1 MGAARNSAGDERML
15 RGARAPP
22 SGRFA
27 RFLNY
32 LATVERN
39 EEVERMVGDI
49 SSEGKNMPDDKA
61 IDSAPK
67 YEKPQNHYA
76 NASDIAADETL
87 SPDEK
92 KKALDTWEQDARQL
106 LTASNEGMPGRDEGV
121 SREDAPKLGE
131 VIRAKADIGEKP
143 KPKPAH

>member
-1 MGAARNSAGDERML
+1 MARRPPSTSRRPLGAARNSAGHDERIL
-15 RGARAPP
+15 GGATAPP

-32 LATVERN
+32 LAPIERN
-39 EEVERMVGDI
+39 EGVERMVGDI

-106 LTASNEGMPGRDEGV
+106 LTASNEGMTGSEEGAQLDDHN
-121 SREDAPKLGE
+121 RLGE
-131 VIRAKADIGEKP
+131 VVRAQ
-143 KPKPAH
+143 